1 MKSLLLI
8 AIGSA
13 LVNNVV
19 LSQFLGLCPFLG
31 VSKKVETAAGMGAA
45 VLFVITIAS
54 AVTNLIYTFLLVPT
68 DLTYLNTIVFIL
80 VIAALVQFVEMVLKK
95 SMPALYE
102 SLGVF
107 LPLITTNCAVLGTAL
122 TNVQNDYSFI
132 ASVVNGIGISL
143 GFLIAIVILAGI
155 REKMEYNNIPESF
168 KGMPI
173 TLLTAGLMAI
183 AFFGFSGLIQ
193 EVKKMNIS
201 AILLAMVVVG
211 GTGLLI
217 AILLGI
223 ASEKFKVP
231 VDEKEVAIRAEL
243 PGNNC
248 GGCGYAGCSG
258 LAAAIAKGEAPVNQ
272 CPVGG
277 APVAAKI
284 GAIMGVDAGAGE
296 KKVAF
301 VKCAGTCDKT
311 QKDYEYTGNEDCA
324 SMMFVPNGGPKACNY
339 GCLGFGSCVKACP
352 FDAIH
357 IVDGIALVDKEV
369 CKACGKCVAAC
380 PKHLIELVPYSA
392 KHIVQCSSKDVG
404 KNVMKACSVGC
415 IGCHLCEKNCPKDA
429 VHVID
434 NVAYIDQEKCVGC
447 GICAQKCPK
456 KIIL

>member
-1 MKSLLLI
+1 M
-8 AIGSA
+8 
-13 LVNNVV
+13 NV
-19 LSQFLGLCPFLG
+19 
-31 VSKKVETAAGMGAA
+31 TA
-45 VLFVITIAS
+45 
-54 AVTNLIYTFLLVPT
+54 
-68 DLTYLNTIVFIL
+68 IL
-80 VIAALVQFVEMVLKK
+80 VAALVVG
-95 SMPALYE
+95 
-102 SLGVF
+102 GVGILIGFF
-107 LPLITTNCAVLGTAL
+107 L
-122 TNVQNDYSFI
+122 
-132 ASVVNGIGISL
+132 GIS
-143 GFLIAIVILAGI
+143 G
-155 REKMEYNNIPESF
+155 
-168 KGMPI
+168 
-173 TLLTAGLMAI
+173 
-183 AFFGFSGLIQ
+183 
-193 EVKKMNIS
+193 
-201 AILLAMVVVG
+201 
-211 GTGLLI
+211 
-217 AILLGI
+217 
-223 ASEKFKVP
+223 EKFKVE
-231 VDEKEVAIRAEL
+231 VDEKEVAILGEL

-339 GCLGFGSCVKACP
+339 GCLGFGSCVKAC
-352 FDAIH
+352 
-357 IVDGIALVDKEV
+357 
-369 CKACGKCVAAC
+369 
-380 PKHLIELVPYSA
+380 
-392 KHIVQCSSKDVG
+392 
-404 KNVMKACSVGC
+404 SVGC